1 MMKILAKDTLEAVM
15 PGTTHRL
22 DMGGMEAVIYYEDAQ
37 RAHMLLPDGK
47 AYSGRWRLDRDGYS
61 VDWTNG
67 PSAAWKLGRDE
78 GGVHYIDA
86 EGAARA
92 KLTAIEYA
100 NTAGLPKA

>member
-1 MMKILAKDTLEAVM
+1 MKILERDTLEAVM

-22 DMGGMEAVIYYEDAQ
+22 DMDCVEAVIYYEDAR

-47 AYSGRWRLDRDGYS
+47 NFSGSWQLHDDGYS

-67 PSAAWKLGRDE
+67 PSASWKLGLDD
-78 GGVHYIDA
+78 GAIHYIDV
-86 EGAARA
+86 EGTARA
-92 KLTAIEYA
+92 RLTRIEYA